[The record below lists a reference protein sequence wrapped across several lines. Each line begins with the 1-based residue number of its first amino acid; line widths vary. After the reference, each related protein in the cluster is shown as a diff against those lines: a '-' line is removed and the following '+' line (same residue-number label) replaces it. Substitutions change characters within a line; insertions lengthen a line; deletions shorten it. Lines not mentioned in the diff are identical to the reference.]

1 MAIVNLQRQGQQ
13 IGRIRIGQ
21 MVTAASG
28 KQHPARLDTFRFT
41 TQSEHTARRVA
52 VLYGGTVRPWT
63 EHTGEWEVITKEN
76 AIAVMVPPR
85 DAVIEQW
92 NEMWTGGGCARRCDG
107 EREIIGGTP
116 CLCPKPDDPSDPAQ
130 VAAALAEHLR
140 LAQLIKPQACKMVT
154 RVKVMIPDLP
164 GLGVFRLDTGSYW
177 AAVEMGDTASLLQ
190 AARDQ
195 GCFLPAVLRI
205 EHRQRVTRGKTKKF
219 PVPVLE
225 ITATIREI
233 TSGSLAAGGMAA
245 QLPPPPAGQY
255 AALPAGNGRAL
266 PAPPPAESAPAQPQR
281 KPEPPRDQDTLL
293 LDEPMTGGDIPD
305 TPAQRLVYAAFQC
318 RNRAQVE
325 SLGEKAEA
333 EGLAGEYVCV
343 HVTEPW
349 EPLRDFLRTR
359 WTELPETR
367 QKPSQ
372 YAGTST

>member
-1 MAIVNLQRQGQQ
+1 MGILTLQRQGQQ

-21 MVTAASG
+21 TVPASNG
-28 KQHPARLDTFRFT
+28 KTRPARLDTFRFT
-41 TQSEHTARRVA
+41 TQSEHTARRISL
-52 VLYGGTVRPWT
+52 LYGGEVRPWT

-92 NEMWTGGGCARRCDG
+92 YEMWTAGGCARRCDG
-107 EREIIGGTP
+107 KRETIGNTP
-116 CLCPKPDDPSDPAQ
+116 CLCPKPADPSDPEQ

-140 LAQLIKPQACKMVT
+140 LAKLIKPQACRIVT

-177 AAVEMGDTASLLQ
+177 AAVEMGDTAALMQ

-195 GCFLPAVLRI
+195 KCFLPAILRI
-205 EHRQRVTRGKTKKF
+205 EHRQRVARGETKKF

-245 QLPPPPAGQY
+245 QLPPAPAGQR
-255 AALPAGNGRAL
+255 AALPAGTGRAL
-266 PAPPPAESAPAQPQR
+266 PAAPEPVVPPAAAASRRE
-281 KPEPPRDQDTLL
+281 PEPQGALP
-293 LDEPMTGGDIPD
+293 LDDDDPDGEIPD
-305 TPAQRLVYAAFQC
+305 TPAQRLVYVALQC
-318 RNRAQVE
+318 QNRAQVE
-325 SLGEKAEA
+325 LLAQKAEA
-333 EGLAGEYVCV
+333 EGLGGEYVCAD
-343 HVTEPW
+343 VTEPW
-349 EPLRDFLRTR
+349 EPLRDFLRAK

-372 YAGTST
+372 RAGAAS